1 MAEIKIEKLCD
12 RSFNYLWVKKLRGT
26 MWNVGHCVKEVSF
39 ELKAVCLG
47 FSILGDCY
55 IFMIWFDNHR
65 YERVLFLRDVAKLAG
80 FYMWVYS
87 IYVCDADLNDAI
99 SFGVFVWVWLLIISL
114 NLFYSFSSIIWRKWN
129 KAILSA
135 IIRYMEMMNIITC
148 WGNKEQEFLSELR
161 KPEVHVFLVFS
172 SCK

>member
-1 MAEIKIEKLCD
+1 MHHVKCFCHCAKASWFLDDESNL
-12 RSFNYLWVKKLRGT
+12 SWTWLFLVNY
-26 MWNVGHCVKEVSF
+26 
-39 ELKAVCLG
+39 
-47 FSILGDCY
+47 Y
-55 IFMIWFDNHR
+55 ICMIWFDNHR